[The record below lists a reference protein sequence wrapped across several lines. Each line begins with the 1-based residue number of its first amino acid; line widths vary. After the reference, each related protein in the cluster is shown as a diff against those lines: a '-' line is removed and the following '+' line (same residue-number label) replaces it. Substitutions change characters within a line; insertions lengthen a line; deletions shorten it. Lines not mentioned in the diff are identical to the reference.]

1 MSASVVVGTRRR
13 RQHVAVLAA
22 AGAVVGSAVLGVAAA
37 GVGLWLLVAR
47 AVLGPVAGAV
57 TVVSLIEERSVR

>member
-13 RQHVAVLAA
+13 RQHVAVLA
-22 AGAVVGSAVLGVAAA
+22 
-37 GVGLWLLVAR
+37 
-47 AVLGPVAGAV
+47 V